1 MLSARRGLDSPV
13 SLLPADR
20 TPVVLI
26 VDDAPQNLQL
36 LGAVLRGRARV
47 LAARSGPEALRIAR
61 GSLQPDLILLDIM
74 MPEMDGHE
82 VLRRLRADPATSG
95 IPVIFITAM
104 AAEEDE
110 ERGLE
115 LGAVDYISKPF
126 VPAIVQARVQT
137 HLELKL
143 ARDRLAHQNDWLE
156 HEIARRMREN
166 ELVRDLSLH
175 ALAVL
180 AEVRDLETGLH
191 LTRTRSY
198 VEILARH
205 LRDHPRFEAALSSG
219 RLLRIVKAA
228 PLHDVG
234 KVGVPDA
241 IIRKPGRLTAEE
253 FEVMKTHTTIGARAI
268 ETALRTTLEAID
280 ASDRAGSEGALA
292 FMRAGAEIALSHHER
307 FDGSGYPHG
316 LAGDDI
322 PAAARLMALA
332 DVYDALV
339 TARVYKPAMGF
350 EEAHAE
356 ILAGRGSHFDP
367 DVVDAYSA
375 NAERFKEVATRFA
388 ETIAS

>member
-1 MLSARRGLDSPV
+1 MSPP
-13 SLLPADR
+13 SADR
-20 TPVVLI
+20 TPIVLI

-36 LGAVLRGRARV
+36 LGAVLRGKARV

-61 GSLQPDLILLDIM
+61 ASLTPDLILLDIM

-82 VLRRLRADPATSG
+82 VLRLLRADPVTSG

-104 AAEEDE
+104 AGEEDE

-143 ARDRLAHQNDWLE
+143 ARDRLTDQNDWLE
-156 HEIARRMREN
+156 REIARRMREN

-180 AEVRDLETGLH
+180 AEVRDHETGLH
-191 LTRTRSY
+191 LARTRSY

-205 LRDHPRFEAALSSG
+205 LREHPRFEAALAG
-219 RLLRIVKAA
+219 ERLLRIVKAA

-241 IIRKPGRLTAEE
+241 IIRKPGRLTSEE

-268 ETALRTTLEAID
+268 EAALRTTLEATD
-280 ASDRAGSEGALA
+280 AIDRASSEGALA

-316 LAGDDI
+316 LSGDDI
-322 PAAARLMALA
+322 PASARLMALA
-332 DVYDALV
+332 DVFDALV
-339 TARVYKPAMGF
+339 TVRVYKPAMSF
-350 EEAHAE
+350 ADARAE
-356 ILAGRGSHFDP
+356 IEAGRGSHFDP
-367 DVVDAYSA
+367 DVVDAFLDNRA
-375 NAERFKEVATRFA
+375 RFEEVATRFA
-388 ETIAS
+388 ESSES